1 MGVGVGV
8 GVGVGSSGW
17 GAAGGE
23 RRVGSGG
30 ERWGAVGSGGERWG
44 GARWGAVESGGE
56 RLGDSHANTSNVA
69 CLDGAHF
76 LEERTG
82 LHRRSSSEVPSPHTT
97 AVAAT
102 CRSPS
107 PSPAASSVVLV
118 V

>member
-1 MGVGVGV
+1 MGVGV

-30 ERWGAVGSGGERWG
+30 ERWGAVGRG

-69 CLDGAHF
+69 CLDGAH
-76 LEERTG
+76 LLKERTG

-102 CRSPS
+102 CRSSS
-107 PSPAASSVVLV
+107 PSPAAQAWCWRSECG
-118 V
+118 